1 MSFIYPRTIAV
12 HRPGAQSGE
21 GALAYGGA
29 GQSTESALKTGV
41 PASIQLRREGQRNP
55 TGLPGDGARPSWDVF
70 TRRGTLVAGDVHDRD
85 IFVDDLG
92 RRFQVLGDYIDSLG
106 GKYRVERMEA

>member
-1 MSFIYPRTIAV
+1 MSFIYPRTV
-12 HRPGAQSGE
+12 TLRRPAAQTGE
-21 GALAYGGA
+21 GKLSYGGKTQA
-29 GQSTESALKTGV
+29 GEATVQADI

-55 TGLPGDGARPSWDVF
+55 TGLPGDGARPTWDVF
-70 TRRGTLVAGDVHDRD
+70 TPRRALAVGVVKDRD

-106 GKYRVERMEA
+106 GKYRAEKLEA